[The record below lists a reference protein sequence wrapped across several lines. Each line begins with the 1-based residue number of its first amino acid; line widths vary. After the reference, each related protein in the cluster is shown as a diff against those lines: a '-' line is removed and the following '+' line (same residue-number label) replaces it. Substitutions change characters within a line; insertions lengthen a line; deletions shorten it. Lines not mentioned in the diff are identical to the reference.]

1 MQLLSFSFQTVLPP
15 GYLFLCVLGGLIA
28 SVFLYPKK
36 EKWGK
41 KLRWLLFFLRFF
53 TVTLLLILFLKPY
66 LRVEEKIYE
75 NPVLVVGI
83 DNSRSIGLV
92 EDSAQL
98 IRLKQGLD
106 SLIDNLTA
114 YGYEVQIRNM
124 GGYKEQKKVSDIPF
138 DFHNTDFSDFF
149 NKTEEEFENRNQ
161 TCFLLLTDGIYN
173 KGTSPELSPSK
184 KPVYVIA
191 IGDTTQKKDIVL
203 KNLVYNKNVFGGNK
217 FPVIAEISSF
227 NLQGSTGR
235 VEVRNRNRLLAS
247 KEITIS
253 SSKEFFR
260 VEFIL
265 NGDTT
270 GKEIVTVQILPVEG
284 EFTTTNNSRNAYIDF
299 QRKKEK
305 ILIIAAVPHPD
316 LKTLLYC
323 LQENET
329 YNVDLKTITTSND
342 IGLEKENP
350 QLVIF
355 HQIPNSKQLGNELPA
370 RFISKDIPVFYI
382 MGAISQ
388 TKELEILKPGCI
400 INSPKGTD
408 QVTAV
413 VNPQFEKFN
422 ISTEQKN
429 FIAKAPPL
437 EVLYGEYVITP
448 GSEIVLFQ
456 QVGAVVTQNPLLL
469 LNEKGNVKNA
479 LLTGEGI
486 WKWRLFENSQTVP
499 ENHTCELIKSVTQY
513 LMTKHDLKKFRVYP
527 LEDEYTE
534 NDKIIFNAETYNDN
548 HEKIYNRE
556 IQLELLKEPDT
567 LQAKKAVPL
576 KFSFTNNQTYEG
588 LTIGNLE
595 SGLYTYKATTLLDNK
610 EEQERGIFTVK
621 KVQLE
626 EMNLRADHSL
636 LSRMA
641 RESGGRVFYKGQLKE
656 LKDSL
661 LALPKAR
668 KLLQTREENKEWLHS
683 KWLFLFVLM
692 LIVTEWGL
700 RKYFGQY

>member
-1 MQLLSFSFQTVLPP
+1 
-15 GYLFLCVLGGLIA
+15 
-28 SVFLYPKK
+28 

>member
-1 MQLLSFSFQTVLPP
+1 M
-15 GYLFLCVLGGLIA
+15 LGGLIA